1 MNVFRF
7 YMKRDWLKAGIA
19 IALITGL
26 AFFLRVYDIQHYPP
40 GLFPDEAANGE
51 DALSILQGDI
61 RPFYSRGNGRE
72 ALFFYLQAF
81 LIKTLGVGHWQM
93 HLASAIVGTLTVLA
107 MYFAVRPY
115 FGRLAGLLAAL
126 FLATSSWHITLSR
139 TGFRAIL
146 IPLLLSL
153 FTAFVGYAIAAVKT
167 KRIRAS
173 YLYAAL
179 AGASFAGGFYT
190 YIAYRAMV
198 GVVLGVLILLLIA
211 AMHPNIGFPHVRRYG
226 KQTLLAALAGIVV
239 LLPLAIYFANNPDE
253 FIGRASQVSI
263 FSPDLQREFGGG
275 TLTGTVV
282 YSVNKTLLSFFSYG
296 DENWRHNVA
305 GYPLLNPLVG
315 FLFVLGICWTLKGTW
330 DVFWRMLHG
339 KEVHLGMIYPY
350 ILLMLFGMM
359 LSVVTT
365 AEGMPHA
372 LRSIGMATPIY
383 MLAGTAGAVALRYAL
398 AWGRKRDVVGMIYG
412 AAAGLLVVSSVY
424 GPLLYF
430 IISRNTPEA
439 HTAYRGDLTAVSAYI
454 NEYVIQHPNKRPY
467 LVLDPFFAQTTH
479 FLTGGQ
485 YRLLDPLTS
494 SHIVL
499 MPGEIIVFT
508 QSTIFDADR
517 YARIYHDSLL
527 LTASTL
533 NRFGQE
539 VLRVYEGVENA
550 STPEVIDVDLDA

>member
-1 MNVFRF
+1 
-7 YMKRDWLKAGIA
+7 MKRTWFKAGIA
-19 IALITGL
+19 IALVTGL
-26 AFFLRVYDIQHYPP
+26 AFFLRVYDIQNYPP

-51 DALSILQGDI
+51 DALSILDGDI

-81 LIKTLGVGHWQM
+81 LIKTLGIGHWQM
-93 HLASAIVGTLTVLA
+93 HLASAIVGTFTVLA
-107 MYFAVRPY
+107 IYFAVRPY

-146 IPLLLSL
+146 IPLFLSL
-153 FTAFVGYAIAAVKT
+153 FTAFVGYTIAAVKE
-167 KRIRAS
+167 KRVRAS

-190 YIAYRAMV
+190 YIAYRAMI
-198 GVVLGVLILLLIA
+198 GVVLGVLVLLLLA
-211 AMHPNIGFPHVRRYG
+211 ALHPKIGFPHMRRYG
-226 KQTLLAALAGIVV
+226 RQTLLVVIIGILV
-239 LLPLAIYFANNPDE
+239 LLPLIIYFTRHPDE

-275 TLTGTVV
+275 TFTGTLL

-315 FLFVLGICWTLKGTW
+315 FLFVLGICWTIKGTW
-330 DVFWRMLHG
+330 DIFRRILRG

-350 ILLMLFGMM
+350 VLFMLFGMM
-359 LSVVTT
+359 LPVVTT

-372 LRSIGMATPIY
+372 LRSIGMAAPIY

-398 AWGRKRDVVGMIYG
+398 AWGRTRDVLGMIYG
-412 AAAGLLVVSSVY
+412 AAAGLLIISSVY

-439 HTAYRGDLTAVSAYI
+439 HTAYRGDLTEVSTYI
-454 NEYVIQHPNKRPY
+454 NKYVMQHPHKRPY

-479 FLTGGQ
+479 FLAGGH

-494 SHIVL
+494 SRTVL
-499 MPGEIIVFT
+499 APGEIIVFT
-508 QSTIFDADR
+508 QSTIPDADR
-517 YARIYHDSLL
+517 YVRIHGDSLR

-539 VLRVYEGVENA
+539 VLRVYEGVREKKDKEEA
-550 STPEVIDVDLDA
+550 DLDA